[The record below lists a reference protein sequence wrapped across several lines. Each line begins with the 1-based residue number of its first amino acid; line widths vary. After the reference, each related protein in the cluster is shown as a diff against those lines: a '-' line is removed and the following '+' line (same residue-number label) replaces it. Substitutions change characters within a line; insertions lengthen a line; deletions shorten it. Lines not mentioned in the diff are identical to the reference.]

1 VPPGTPLAPDL
12 QSWSRNENLD
22 PDWLRI
28 GTDIVG
34 AGPFNA
40 AFTVNGDLEPVPEP
54 ATLTLLGTTIAG
66 LGAAGWR
73 RRRER

>member
-1 VPPGTPLAPDL
+1 M
-12 QSWSRNENLD
+12 
-22 PDWLRI
+22 
-28 GTDIVG
+28 G